1 MTPCKMWQG
10 FSFAYWGM
18 LTLYPEKDC
27 CTVKQPSAIHCV
39 VKQPCPMVLSI
50 CSIGDSHFLW
60 HPMRDAHPCTSQNI
74 LYGASY
80 IMQKRLI
87 NLLSLQEYGKSN
99 RKCENIQLFELNV
112 NVCNIENVSLSE
124 LFVFL
129 DYCLQ

>member
-1 MTPCKMWQG
+1 
-10 FSFAYWGM
+10 
-18 LTLYPEKDC
+18 
-27 CTVKQPSAIHCV
+27 
-39 VKQPCPMVLSI
+39 
-50 CSIGDSHFLW
+50 
-60 HPMRDAHPCTSQNI
+60 
-74 LYGASY
+74 
-80 IMQKRLI
+80 MQKRLI